1 MNAIP
6 QMQGNCPSTKIAP
19 VPGRMTEIDASL
31 GALQDRIES
40 LGIKISP
47 ALNEATPCDPSTPRP
62 TLPPSAS
69 QIEASLYNFNQRIE
83 QMVDDVS
90 RLIDRAAL

>member
-6 QMQGNCPSTKIAP
+6 QMQGQCLSPKIAP

-40 LGIKISP
+40 LSIKVSP
-47 ALNEATPCDPSTPRP
+47 ALNEATPCDPTKPRP

-69 QIEASLYNFNQRIE
+69 QIEAALYNFNQRIE
-83 QMVDDVS
+83 QMVDDVN
-90 RLIDRAAL
+90 RLIDRIAL

>member
-1 MNAIP
+1 MNGIP
-6 QMQGNCPSTKIAP
+6 QTQDNCLSAKIAP

-40 LGIKISP
+40 LSIKISP
-47 ALNEATPCDPSTPRP
+47 ALNEATPCDPSKPRP
-62 TLPPSAS
+62 TIPPSAS

-83 QMVDDVS
+83 QMVDDVN
-90 RLIDRAAL
+90 RLIDRVAI